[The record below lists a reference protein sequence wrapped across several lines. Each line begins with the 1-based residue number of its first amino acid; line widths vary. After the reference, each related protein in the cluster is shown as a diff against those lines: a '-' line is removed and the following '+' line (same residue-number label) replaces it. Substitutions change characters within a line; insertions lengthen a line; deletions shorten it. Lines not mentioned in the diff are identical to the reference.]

1 MATLIMI
8 KAMFKRY
15 AIELRRYYFNTLSM
29 LVSFYFVFL
38 LIFLGIRTFVGE
50 SQQFGNALGG
60 MVVGFTVFYLT
71 IYAYAELSWVLVQE
85 AQQGTLEQLSMSPLG
100 LGRVLI
106 ARIFAALTFRVII
119 MFALLVLM
127 MATTGRWLSVDVA
140 TIIPLLIL
148 TVASAQGVGF
158 VMGGLA
164 LVAAPLDRFPSAKFL
179 PLSWGTHLIGEA
191 MIDGTRIWQMSVGD
205 LTLLAGNGA
214 LYFGLGFL
222 AFKLFERAA
231 RGRGLLGHY

>member
-1 MATLIMI
+1 
-8 KAMFKRY
+8 
-15 AIELRRYYFNTLSM
+15 
-29 LVSFYFVFL
+29 
-38 LIFLGIRTFVGE
+38 
-50 SQQFGNALGG
+50 
-60 MVVGFTVFYLT
+60 MVVGLTVCYLT
-71 IYAYAELSWVLVQE
+71 IYAYAELSLVLVQD

-119 MFALLVLM
+119 MFALLILM

-140 TIIPLLIL
+140 TIVPLLIL

-164 LVAAPLDRFPSAKFL
+164 LVFKQIQAALGILQFVFVALIAAPLDRFPIAKFL
-179 PLSWGTHLIGEA
+179 PLSWGTHLIGDA
-191 MIDGTRIWQMSVGD
+191 MIDGTRIWQMSAGD
-205 LTLLAGNGA
+205 LALLVGNGG